1 MRTIFI
7 AEAGVNHNGNINYA
21 KKLID
26 LASRAKADYVKFQSY
41 KVDNLIRKETK
52 TANYQKKNI
61 KKKITQYDLLKKY
74 ELNFND
80 HKKLIKYAKI
90 KKIKFLSSVFD
101 IESFEMLIKLKIFD
115 IKIPSGE
122 INNIPL
128 IKNISKKAKRVFIST
143 GMASIKEISNAVK
156 ILKKNKKLK
165 NNIYLMHC
173 HTGYPTELKDVNL
186 LFMLSLKKK
195 FKTNVGYSDHT
206 KCNRVGIAAVALGA
220 KVIEKHFTISKK
232 LKGPDH
238 SMSMEPNEIINFVKD
253 IKSTQKLLGSYEKKI
268 TKVEISNK
276 YYVRKSI
283 VAKRFIQKGEKFS
296 DSNLTCKRP
305 EGGISPIY
313 WNKIIGK
320 KAKKNFLTNQ
330 NIYL

>member
-74 ELNFND
+74 ELNSND

-186 LFMLSLKKK
+186 LFMLSLKK
-195 FKTNVGYSDHT
+195 N
-206 KCNRVGIAAVALGA
+206 L
-220 KVIEKHFTISKK
+220 K
-232 LKGPDH
+232 L
-238 SMSMEPNEIINFVKD
+238 
-253 IKSTQKLLGSYEKKI
+253 T
-268 TKVEISNK
+268 
-276 YYVRKSI
+276 
-283 VAKRFIQKGEKFS
+283 
-296 DSNLTCKRP
+296 
-305 EGGISPIY
+305 
-313 WNKIIGK
+313 
-320 KAKKNFLTNQ
+320 
-330 NIYL
+330 